1 MKRDEDGLMEKNKIP
16 WVIGLLIFGLS
27 ALIIS
32 FWIDKRMHRDLEAQ
46 SQIGRVEKLYGQVS
60 TFRAGSNQKRTVG
73 QLEFLS
79 SLDSVETADQSE
91 ARVSMDNSAVLK
103 ILPESLVTFERTEMV
118 DGYQDVLVLQRG
130 EIRIEEPGRSGEFFI
145 SKNGQRVAA
154 EQYHQLS
161 ISKEP
166 VARPAPVETSV
177 TESHSGLSDD
187 EINSLVS
194 AQRPNFMKCYTGLLQ
209 KDPQAKG
216 ELSLNFTIENSGKVG
231 LIEVSSAR
239 LQNEDFKRCLSQ
251 VLTRVQ
257 FRSFSGSA
265 ISTFFPLKF
274 E

>member
-1 MKRDEDGLMEKNKIP
+1 MDKNKIP
-16 WVIGLLIFGLS
+16 WVIGLLVFGIG
-27 ALIIS
+27 ALIVS
-32 FWIDKRMHRDLEAQ
+32 FYIEQKMRRDRDSQ
-46 SQIGRVEKLYGQVS
+46 TQIGRVEKSYGQVF
-60 TFRAGSNQKRTVG
+60 TFRPGTNQKRKVSK
-73 QLEFLS
+73 LEFIS
-79 SLDSVETADQSE
+79 PLDSVETEDQSE
-91 ARVSMDNSAVLK
+91 ARVAMDNSAIIK
-103 ILPESLVTFERTEMV
+103 ILPESLVTFERVEMA
-118 DGYQDVLVLQRG
+118 DGFQDVLVLQRG
-130 EIRIEEPGRSGEFFI
+130 DIRIEEPGREGEFFI

-154 EQYHQLS
+154 KQYHQLNL
-161 ISKEP
+161 SKEP
-166 VARPAPVETSV
+166 IDRPVPLQPLNV
-177 TESHSGLSDD
+177 TENDSGLSDD
-187 EINSLVS
+187 EINSLVG

-239 LQNEDFKRCLSQ
+239 LQNEDFKRCLSS